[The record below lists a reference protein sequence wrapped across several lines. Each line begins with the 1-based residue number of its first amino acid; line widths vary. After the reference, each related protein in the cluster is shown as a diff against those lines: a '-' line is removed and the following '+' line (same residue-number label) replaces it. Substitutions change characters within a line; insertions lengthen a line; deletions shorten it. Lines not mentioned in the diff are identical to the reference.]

1 MSEQPKEYLDKK
13 PGFVIKS
20 GIKDAAKNTVDFS
33 IITDNGQGFEYR
45 VDGVKLDHCNAQ
57 SYEECGR
64 DVKTGTPAKIIRA
77 KRGDIVIEALDGDI
91 ILRGNNIRIQAKDGN
106 GEVTIN
112 SVKQIALNS
121 PLVNTK
127 TGNLN
132 AMASNSASI
141 GAQTV
146 DVVGNLQ
153 VTTAAA
159 TDIIQGSFLSKLMGI
174 LTKFTTFFT

>member
-20 GIKDAAKNTVDFS
+20 GIKDAAKNKVDFS
-33 IITDNGQGFEYR
+33 IITDHGQGFEYR

-112 SVKQIALNS
+112 SVKQIAMNS
-121 PLVNTK
+121 PIVNTK
-127 TGNLN
+127 ATNSNLV
-132 AMASNSASI
+132 ASNSASVA
-141 GAQTV
+141 AQAV
-146 DVVGNLQ
+146 DTVGNLQ
-153 VTTAAA
+153 NSQAASV
-159 TDIIQGSFLSKLMGI
+159 DIVQGSFLSKLMGI
-174 LTKFTTFFT
+174 LTKFKQFLT

>member
-20 GIKDAAKNTVDFS
+20 GIKDAHKDKVDFS
-33 IITDNGQGFEYR
+33 IITDLGQGFEYR

-77 KRGDIVIEALDGDI
+77 KRGNIVIEALDGDI
-91 ILRGNNIRIQAKDGN
+91 ILRGNNIRILAKDGN

-112 SVKQIALNS
+112 SVKQIAMNS
-121 PLVNTK
+121 PIVNTK
-127 TGNLN
+127 ASNSNTV
-132 AMASNSASI
+132 ASNSASVA
-141 GAQTV
+141 AQAV
-146 DVVGNLQ
+146 DTVGNIQ
-153 VTTAAA
+153 NTQAASV
-159 TDIIQGSFLSKLMGI
+159 DIGQASILGKVLGI
-174 LTKFTTFFT
+174 LTKFKNFLI

>member
-1 MSEQPKEYLDKK
+1 MTDQPKEYLDKRQ
-13 PGFVIKS
+13 GYVIKS
-20 GIKDAAKNTVDFS
+20 GTTDRAGKITDLS
-33 IITDNGQGFEYR
+33 IITDKGQGFQYR
-45 VDGVKLDHCNAQ
+45 TDGVKLDHCNGQ
-57 SYEECGR
+57 SYEECGK
-64 DVKTGTPAKIIRA
+64 DVAAGQPAKIIRA
-77 KRGDIVIEALDGDI
+77 QRGNIQIEAIDGDI
-91 ILRGNNIRIQAKDGN
+91 ILIANNIRIQAKDGS

-127 TGNLN
+127 AGNLN
-132 AMASNSASI
+132 AVASNSAST

-146 DVVGNLQ
+146 DNVGNLQ

-174 LTKFTTFFT
+174 LTKFKAFFA